1 MTTEA
6 LSIRLGGEVVGTLA
20 SLAGDRIV
28 LVFEPAFV
36 ESADRPTLS
45 LSFLDGSGGVV
56 EDPRSTTRR
65 APPYFANLL
74 PEGRLRTYLARLA
87 GVNETRDYPLL
98 RLVGGDLPGAVE
110 LVPEEGPS
118 DTEAPA
124 RGPRA
129 GPQAHGDDSVLK
141 FSLAGVQL
149 KFSAIEEA
157 RGGLA
162 VPAHGIGGDW
172 IVKLPSA
179 TYVGVPE
186 NELSVMTMAS
196 MVGIETPELRLVP
209 MSEIRGIPEDIADD
223 AITGA
228 NALAIRRFDRTTPGG
243 RIHTE
248 DFAQV
253 FGAYPERKYA
263 RYGYGDVGRVLA
275 AFSNRDAVDQFARR
289 LIYNAMVGNAD
300 MHLKNWSLIYRD
312 GRTPELSPAY
322 DLLSTVAHLPDDTMA
337 LRLGGAKRWD
347 ELTLDAF
354 TRLADRMG
362 VDSSALLGP
371 VAETVERFRDVWLT
385 EAPNLPVSR
394 RVREVINGQ
403 LATVPAVGEPPP
415 KLRMRRRREAS
426 GTGSSCDP

>member
-1 MTTEA
+1 M
-6 LSIRLGGEVVGTLA
+6 
-20 SLAGDRIV
+20 
-28 LVFEPAFV
+28 
-36 ESADRPTLS
+36 
-45 LSFLDGSGGVV
+45 
-56 EDPRSTTRR
+56 
-65 APPYFANLL
+65 
-74 PEGRLRTYLARLA
+74 
-87 GVNETRDYPLL
+87 
-98 RLVGGDLPGAVE
+98 
-110 LVPEEGPS
+110 
-118 DTEAPA
+118 
-124 RGPRA
+124 
-129 GPQAHGDDSVLK
+129 
-141 FSLAGVQL
+141 
-149 KFSAIEEA
+149 
-157 RGGLA
+157 
-162 VPAHGIGGDW
+162 
-172 IVKLPSA
+172 
-179 TYVGVPE
+179 GVPE

-253 FGAYPERKYA
+253 FGAYPERKYT

-322 DLLSTVAHLPDDTMA
+322 GLLSTVAHVPDETMA
-337 LRLGGAKRWD
+337 LRLCGAKRWD

-385 EAPNLPVSR
+385 EAPNLPVSK
-394 RVREVINGQ
+394 RVREVISGQ
-403 LATVPAVGEPPP
+403 LAKVPAVGEPPP

-426 GTGSSCDP
+426 GTRSSCDP